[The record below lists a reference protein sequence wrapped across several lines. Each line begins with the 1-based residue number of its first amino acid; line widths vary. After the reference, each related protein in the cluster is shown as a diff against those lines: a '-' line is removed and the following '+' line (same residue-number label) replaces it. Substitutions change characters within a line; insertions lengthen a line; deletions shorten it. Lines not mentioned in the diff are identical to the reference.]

1 METDMNALK
10 RALLATFILTL
21 LLPLSAY
28 ADSGFFAGASIGS
41 AGLNE
46 DFDGLNI
53 DTDATAFRIV
63 GGWRFNEYFALEAGY
78 HDFGD
83 FEQQIDVNG
92 TPVIASLSAD
102 GFTFAAAGILPVSER
117 FSLTGRLCMF
127 FWNGNAE
134 IKSVSL
140 ASPEDSNFFFGA
152 GVSYSLTDSFA
163 FTGDFTRYDLE
174 EAQSNVYSMGFLYS
188 FGN

>member
-1 METDMNALK
+1 MNVLK
-10 RALLATFILTL
+10 RALVATLLLTF

-28 ADSGFFAGASIGS
+28 AASGLFAGASIGS

-46 DFDGLNI
+46 DFEGLNI

-63 GGWRFNEYFALEAGY
+63 GGWRFNEHFALEAGY

-92 TPVIASLSAD
+92 TPVTVSLSAD
-102 GFTFAAAGILPVSER
+102 GFTFAAAGSLPVSER
-117 FSLTGRLCMF
+117 FSLTGRLGMF
-127 FWNGNAE
+127 FWDGNAE
-134 IKSVSL
+134 INS
-140 ASPEDSNFFFGA
+140 
-152 GVSYSLTDSFA
+152 VSYSLTETFA